1 MCVCFIFRCPS
12 TDAMALAKEQSVTA
26 AQITLEL
33 ILFKFLGS
41 PKLEIFCNLNGCETA
56 DDTRCLAVSVIFNP
70 LCTTGFFLLV
80 SYNAPW
86 DGPLYIMRG
95 HIL

>member
-1 MCVCFIFRCPS
+1 MCVCFLFRCPS

-56 DDTRCLAVSVIFNP
+56 EDTRCQAVSVMINP
-70 LCTTGFFLLV
+70 V
-80 SYNAPW
+80 
-86 DGPLYIMRG
+86 
-95 HIL
+95 